1 MENEKLDSLEEVE
14 TEEENLEN
22 NDNKIE
28 YDATST
34 DSTESIET
42 EVVEGESIDG
52 NANLEVS
59 ENEETSEDAYE
70 VDESKLS
77 RKEKR
82 KIKKE
87 KKYAKIRGK
96 ILGPDINWYAP
107 LSYRHLRLIGWISI
121 AIAQLLVLN
130 SISSKLAPDN
140 PLLSSGWEYFVE
152 IVADLSIPLFMIAV
166 FATIL
171 NKNKTYK
178 SVILFYLALW
188 LTLGSGIA
196 FAYARYAKG
205 LINYAGEISENIP
218 AVVNSI
224 LGKRAEVNVF
234 GDLLALSLFNFF
246 ITYNPKKYFKGKKIK
261 IFRAMCVLPLIVA
274 LISYIIKVRATL
286 GIIDIP
292 FELYPFLTTKPPF
305 IYILFIGLSSWIKRR
320 ENKFKKYGFTKSQY
334 NDFLKTKRNSF
345 SFSLH
350 VSIYFL
356 VISILD
362 LIVTFGITLVM
373 AALFTDGV
381 EITIEE
387 GVLVGLEFALSL
399 EFGQCVGLFFAIPFI
414 MLFSYTKK
422 FKDNTWDIIIP
433 LVGAALIAFVYL
445 EGGYQVVLKLV
456 TGA

>member
-1 MENEKLDSLEEVE
+1 MENEKIDSLEETK
-14 TEEENLEN
+14 TEEETLEN
-22 NDNKIE
+22 NDNTIE
-28 YDATST
+28 YDATSN

-42 EVVEGESIDG
+42 ELVEGESIDN
-52 NANLEVS
+52 NANLEVL
-59 ENEETSEDAYE
+59 ENEDT
-70 VDESKLS
+70 DEAVLDNGKLS

-96 ILGPDINWYAP
+96 ILGPDMNWYAP
-107 LSYRHLRLIGWISI
+107 FSYRHLRLIGWISI

-130 SISSKLAPDN
+130 SISSKLTPDN
-140 PLLSSGWEYFVE
+140 QLLSSGWEYFVE

-171 NKNKTYK
+171 NKNKSYK

-188 LTLGSGIA
+188 LTLGSGLA

-246 ITYNPKKYFKGKKIK
+246 VTYNPKKYFQGKKIK
-261 IFRAMCVLPLIVA
+261 LFRAMCVLPLIVA
-274 LISYIIKVRATL
+274 LISYIIKVRVTL

-305 IYILFIGLSSWIKRR
+305 IYILFIGLSLWIKRR
-320 ENKFKKYGFTKSQY
+320 ENRFKKYGFTKSQY

-356 VISILD
+356 AISILD
-362 LIVTFGITLVM
+362 LIATFGITFIM

-381 EITIEE
+381 EITIEQ
-387 GVLVGLEFALSL
+387 GVLAGLDFALSL

-422 FKDNTWDIIIP
+422 YKDSTWDIIIP
-433 LVGAALIAFVYL
+433 LIGVALIAFVYI